1 MLEHV
6 VNAVYGGQI
15 GVGGDAVN
23 GFYIRTLDA
32 AGGKDSWLEGL
43 TEDDVRM
50 LQRALMVLMA
60 ESRVQARSVGQ

>member
-32 AGGKDSWLEGL
+32 AGGKDAWLEGL
-43 TEDDVRM
+43 TEDDMRM

-60 ESRVQARSVGQ
+60 ASRVQARTAGE

>member
-6 VNAVYGGQI
+6 VNTVYGGQI
-15 GVGGDAVN
+15 GVGGDTVN

-32 AGGKDSWLEGL
+32 ANGKDAWLEGL

-50 LQRALMVLMA
+50 LQRALMVLLA
-60 ESRVQARSVGQ
+60 DTRLRARAVGQ